1 MLAKLNQVDPNVL
14 HGDRRIAAL
23 SLVAADSSP
32 SRLEPGMKPPVM
44 EYTTHQGE
52 LVVRDQISLS
62 EPQYRELM
70 NGGENAGNMLSGIA
84 DGVSKA
90 FDMATNNGRSIND
103 PFKDVAVTKAHLGRI
118 LLEMS
123 SSRRSEYEHD
133 VRADPNLAGLVN
145 EVVESLTPVHVV
157 VDDPIAVR
165 NVAKSR
171 IQLLGHQRSSGG
183 LLPVLDISLEV
194 ATAISAAVQRMNGI
208 RSQPVSQTMPTLLAP
223 AAVFKQFASLGAS
236 SRAPFG
242 SQAMEQETIE
252 TIPLDEDL
260 DVPFPS
266 FLITPV

>member
-1 MLAKLNQVDPNVL
+1 MLAKLNQADPNVL

-62 EPQYRELM
+62 EPQYRALM

-103 PFKDVAVTKAHLGRI
+103 PFKDVAATKAHLGRI

-165 NVAKSR
+165 NVAGR
-171 IQLLGHQRSSGG
+171 IQLLGHQRCTGG

-223 AAVFKQFASLGAS
+223 AAVFNQFAILGAS
-236 SRAPFG
+236 SRTPFG

-266 FLITPV
+266 FLITLV